1 MPSCAKIEKRASAE
15 VQLMDNT
22 TPIRQVI
29 VAVEHKIRNL
39 EKRKGKLESYRDLQK
54 SGKDLTTDQ
63 KIAVSKY
70 DEVTQCLDFARE
82 LFKQVH
88 AISAMWEKDQKKV
101 VRKETATRIQNE
113 VTKVKEVLVIQD
125 TLEGLRDEQARED
138 FLTGSNG
145 AAKLE
150 KKELDL
156 LDQLYASSTVKRVP
170 GSNMEA
176 YLASAQK
183 AADHLISTVDG
194 KPKSF
199 CDTNYERVRS
209 ILQVV
214 HNSGYFDK
222 QFGTGEKVD
231 EAAAVGVGEEV
242 VKNGL
247 ESPREGEPK
256 DVEVGKE
263 LEKVADPPQQQPPVP
278 TFIPEVPHGQAAAAA
293 AAAAPIVPQ
302 MMIPQPITTIIPP
315 QGGAASTAA
324 PPLVGI
330 AGAPSPLMNPGHM
343 RAMEQSY
350 FKHQQQYM
358 QQMRP
363 INEIIG
369 GSAYYFLQDS
379 ELDSPDVVTSVAAPV
394 AAAPQ
399 QPPLAVVAA
408 PTAAP
413 QIPPQGVLSPA
424 IPIPSQTFT
433 NQTYSTMVPPQT
445 AYPGVKPAANAPITV
460 NPTPVPAPEHHAP
473 VHIPGFVT
481 ARPIVPTSVVAAQ
494 GNQPAPSGGG
504 GASGGGSVPP
514 PVSQYASDRNQMMA
528 QQPVATSAAQPTPTK
543 VPVVEK
549 KEEPPVQE
557 EPLTITQWTAEDSAA
572 VTKKVEEST
581 NWADQVN
588 EASAKEWSGTD
599 STMGGGG
606 DNQFGGSWQPE
617 GTTTSSTGGYSGRR
631 GYSSGG
637 HMRRRGGMHNNS
649 GMGYRSS
656 RGGNGGGYHQNGSGS
671 NTNRSG
677 GGGSTFYRNNDPN
690 YYQNQNGGT
699 SGGYHNGGGNGG
711 SSSYKGRSNVRPSGG
726 RGERTNFD
734 RRDNRAPRSSGGF
747 QGPTRSTNTAGQND

>member
-1 MPSCAKIEKRASAE
+1 MPSCAKIEKRSSAE
-15 VQLMDNT
+15 VQLVDNN

-88 AISAMWEKDQKKV
+88 AISAMWDKDQKKV

-156 LDQLYASSTVKRVP
+156 LDQLYANSTVKRVP
-170 GSNMEA
+170 GSNMES

-222 QFGTGEKVD
+222 QFAGGEKVD
-231 EAAAVGVGEEV
+231 
-242 VKNGL
+242 
-247 ESPREGEPK
+247 
-256 DVEVGKE
+256 DVEVLKNGTETPQEDALEVQEVEALKE
-263 LEKVADPPQQQPPVP
+263 PEKPADPPHQPVAAA
-278 TFIPEVPHGQAAAAA
+278 FEVPHP
-293 AAAAPIVPQ
+293 APPIQPQ
-302 MMIPQPITTIIPP
+302 MILPQPITTIIPSQVP
-315 QGGAASTAA
+315 GATA
-324 PPLVGI
+324 PLVGI
-330 AGAPSPLMNPGHM
+330 SGAPSPLMNPGHM

-350 FKHQQQYM
+350 FKQQQQYM

-363 INEIIG
+363 INELIG

-379 ELDSPDVVTSVAAPV
+379 ELDSPDVVT
-394 AAAPQ
+394 PQ
-399 QPPLAVVAA
+399 QQPHVVASP
-408 PTAAP
+408 PTP
-413 QIPPQGVLSPA
+413 QMPPAV
-424 IPIPSQTFT
+424 PIATQTFT
-433 NQTYSTMVPPQT
+433 NQSFPPMVPPQT
-445 AYPGVKPAANAPITV
+445 AYPKPQQANAAPI
-460 NPTPVPAPEHHAP
+460 NPTHVPAPEHPAP

-481 ARPIVPTSVVAAQ
+481 ARPIVPANVIPQ
-494 GNQPAPSGGG
+494 
-504 GASGGGSVPP
+504 
-514 PVSQYASDRNQMMA
+514 VSQAPPSSYPTDRNPMI
-528 QQPVATSAAQPTPTK
+528 PTQPTPPTSVPQQTPTK
-543 VPVVEK
+543 QQVVEK
-549 KEEPPVQE
+549 VVEPIMVQE
-557 EPLTITQWTAEDSAA
+557 EPPLTITQWTGEDAA
-572 VTKKVEEST
+572 QVTKKTEEST
-581 NWADQVN
+581 DWADQVN
-588 EASAKEWSGTD
+588 EASSKEWSGTD
-599 STMGGGG
+599 AG

-617 GTTTSSTGGYSGRR
+617 GTTSSGNYSGRR
-631 GYSSGG
+631 NYSSG
-637 HMRRRGGMHNNS
+637 HMRRRGTSNN

-656 RGGNGGGYHQNGSGS
+656 RGNGGYHQNGGS
-671 NTNRSG
+671 TNRAG
-677 GGGSTFYRNNDPN
+677 GGNTFYRNNDPN
-690 YYQNQNGGT
+690 YYQNQNG
-699 SGGYHNGGGNGG
+699 SGNGG
-711 SSSYKGRSNVRPSGG
+711 STYNKGRPMRPTGG
-726 RGERTNFD
+726 RGDRNSGD
-734 RRDNRAPRSSGGF
+734 RRDNRTNRGF
-747 QGPTRSTNTAGQND
+747 QGPTRNTTTTSD